1 MPRCAARPSTGRFRV
16 DGELVRL
23 EEGLWADAE
32 PLERTGHRVVC
43 DPDTLG
49 FGGGQAILV
58 DHHAPLGGSDPR
70 KNGYAAGF

>member
-1 MPRCAARPSTGRFRV
+1 
-16 DGELVRL
+16 
-23 EEGLWADAE
+23 
-32 PLERTGHRVVC
+32 VC